1 MPVTCN
7 KRFSVPIH
15 PSVKIGGFT
24 IGTCENEVL
33 PGMVV
38 CEHHADPAAVRMLVE
53 GLVRD
58 LEEARSSTT
67 ATKARAR
74 RTRKPAKR
82 ST

>member
-58 LEEARSSTT
+58 LEEARSSPR
-67 ATKARAR
+67 TK
-74 RTRKPAKR
+74 RKRKTAKR
-82 ST
+82 SP

>member
-7 KRFSVPIH
+7 KRFSVSIH
-15 PSVKIGGFT
+15 PSVKIGGATF
-24 IGTCENEVL
+24 GFCGREVL

-58 LEEARSSTT
+58 LEKARSSPTV
-67 ATKARAR
+67 TKDRAR
-74 RTRKPAKR
+74 RTRKSAKR
-82 ST
+82 SP